1 MAEDRLTIDTRT
13 LSDDSD
19 RRRVEF
25 DAEVSGE
32 RYPFA
37 VQYDVLE
44 ALSAVAPDGDAVA
57 IFRQHADRIA
67 RLGVVALARNPGQA
81 LGREAGEE
89 LGGELGDG
97 RGDGQEREIVVISE
111 NDLD

>member
-19 RRRVEF
+19 LRRVEF

-32 RYPFA
+32 RYRFA

-44 ALSAVAPDGDAVA
+44 ALSAVAPDGGAVA

-67 RLGVVALARNPGQA
+67 QLGVVALGRS
-81 LGREAGEE
+81 LGRGP
-89 LGGELGDG
+89 GDE
-97 RGDGQEREIVVISE
+97 QEREIVVISE